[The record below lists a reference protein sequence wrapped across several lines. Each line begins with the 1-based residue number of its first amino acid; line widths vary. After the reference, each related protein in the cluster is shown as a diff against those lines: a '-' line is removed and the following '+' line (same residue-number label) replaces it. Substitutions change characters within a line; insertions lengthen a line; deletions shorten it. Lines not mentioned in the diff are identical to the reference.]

1 MINLILLGLP
11 GAGKGTASES
21 IVDKYH
27 LAHISTGDM
36 FREAMANETP
46 VGLEA
51 KSYIDKGNLVPDEVT
66 AKLVEERLKQPDTK
80 NGFILDGFPRTTVQ
94 AELLEDITKRLE
106 KPLTNVIAI
115 DVDEDVLIKRLSA
128 RYICK
133 NCGATYNK
141 ISNPTKVE
149 GTCDRCGGHEFFQRE
164 DDKPEVVKNR
174 LEVNKKMN
182 TPLRDF
188 YEEKGILSTVN
199 GEQTPE
205 KVFKDQISSNGD
217 DWNLENG
224 HMKIDITPYEEDFMK
239 TVGDYLSFQV
249 NQLLKGE

>member
-11 GAGKGTASES
+11 GAGKGTASER

-36 FREAMANETP
+36 FREAMAKKTP

-66 AKLVEERLKQPDTK
+66 AKLVEERLQEDDTK
-80 NGFILDGFPRTTVQ
+80 NGFILDGFPRTIAQ
-94 AELLEDITKRLE
+94 AELLEKITKKLD

-128 RYICK
+128 RYMCK

-141 ISNPTKVE
+141 NSNPTKVE
-149 GTCDRCGGHEFFQRE
+149 GVCDRCGGHEFYQRE

-174 LEVNKKMN
+174 LEVNEKMN

-188 YEEKGILSTVN
+188 YEEKGLLATVN
-199 GEQTPE
+199 GEQSPE
-205 KVFKDQISSNGD
+205 KVFAEI
-217 DWNLENG
+217 E
-224 HMKIDITPYEEDFMK
+224 KILDK
-239 TVGDYLSFQV
+239 
-249 NQLLKGE
+249 N